1 MQSKRDLVSIVN
13 LWFDGTRTEFTHAFI
28 ERFAYEWVIE
38 IVNPQP
44 IPLIED
50 KDYLMTLSFE
60 QEDGLTFS
68 SINIEAYDIM
78 QGEEFTV
85 YRFYMYPL

>member
-1 MQSKRDLVSIVN
+1 MQSKRDLISLTN
-13 LWFDGTRTEFTHAFI
+13 LWFDGTHTEFTHAFI